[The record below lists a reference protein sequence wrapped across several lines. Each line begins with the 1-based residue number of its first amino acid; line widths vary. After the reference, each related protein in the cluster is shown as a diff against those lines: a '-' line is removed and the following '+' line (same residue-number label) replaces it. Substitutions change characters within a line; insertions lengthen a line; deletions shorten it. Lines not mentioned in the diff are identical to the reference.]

1 MAQTVHFTLL
11 KETTLIKELEIE
23 NAPIPRVGE
32 VIHAPGSAANGM
44 DWYMTSD
51 VRYTMNIEKQTMEVE
66 VTAHAA
72 SSDEHRGI
80 DDYRLRLMHS
90 TGWVSTD
97 IEN

>member
-1 MAQTVHFTLL
+1 
-11 KETTLIKELEIE
+11 
-23 NAPIPRVGE
+23 
-32 VIHAPGSAANGM
+32 
-44 DWYMTSD
+44 
-51 VRYTMNIEKQTMEVE
+51 MEVE